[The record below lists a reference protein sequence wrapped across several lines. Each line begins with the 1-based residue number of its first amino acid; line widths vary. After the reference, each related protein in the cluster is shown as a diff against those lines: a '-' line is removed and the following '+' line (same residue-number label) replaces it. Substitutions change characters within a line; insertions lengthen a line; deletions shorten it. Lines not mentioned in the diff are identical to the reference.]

1 MQGSFR
7 FITDTATMCV
17 YDLGELQH
25 RLDDTPDWWSNPED
39 ELAEVNAGNC
49 LFFNLSQ
56 DGVYEVNW
64 IKADED
70 LEAGGPMTEVLY
82 FRVSVGSV
90 FVGAADDV
98 TGGGLEPDHTCE
110 GVILEL
116 EPGSY
121 ACMAQR
127 EGNQIRL
134 ALSRSETDTNRREDL
149 IRM

>member
-1 MQGSFR
+1 MQGTFR

-17 YDLGELQH
+17 YDLGELKH
-25 RLDDTPDWWSNPED
+25 RLDDTPDWWSISED

-49 LFFNLSQ
+49 LFFNLGQ

-64 IKADED
+64 IEADVGMED
-70 LEAGGPMTEVLY
+70 GMAEVLY
-82 FRVSVGSV
+82 FRVSSGSV

-98 TGGGLEPDHTCE
+98 TGDGLEPDHTCE
-110 GVILEL
+110 GVFIEL

-134 ALSRSETDTNRREDL
+134 ALSRSETGTNRLEDL
-149 IRM
+149 IRI

>member
-1 MQGSFR
+1 MQGTFR

-17 YDLGELQH
+17 YDLGELKH
-25 RLDDTPDWWSNPED
+25 RLDDTPDWWSISED

-49 LFFNLSQ
+49 LFFNLGQ

-64 IKADED
+64 IEADVGMED
-70 LEAGGPMTEVLY
+70 GMPMAEVLY
-82 FRVSVGSV
+82 FRVSSGSV

-98 TGGGLEPDHTCE
+98 TGDGLEPDHTCE
-110 GVILEL
+110 GVFIEL

-134 ALSRSETDTNRREDL
+134 ALSRSETGTNRLEDL
-149 IRM
+149 IRI